1 MDFEQLRA
9 ACEARVEAL
18 RLPHRFSTR
27 DLRDAVAEQRGRP
40 IILRPLSTLG
50 ALDAPC
56 GIRLETPDADLLFY
70 EEATSPLHQNHI
82 LAHEISHIVCDH
94 PGSLE
99 LDRDTLRAIGFDPTL
114 VQRMSGRTSYTSE
127 DEREAEVMAS
137 VIRQLMYRGRE
148 GPPDFHLHRRV
159 IEINDCV
166 LALRPYRR
174 TSVRDAAA
182 AEAARRGTAG
192 TPWGEA
198 EVEAAVIAAAVAAKR
213 TGLPLDGDEA
223 PPATGT
229 RSRKGDLPAE
239 TAWLLLVA
247 EAYARHP
254 APENTG
260 AASPSHPGAENAEA
274 ALPGRPAPEHAEAA
288 SPSHPAPE
296 HAEAASPSHPT
307 PKNAGAAS

>member
-1 MDFEQLRA
+1 MDLEQLRA

-40 IILRPLSTLG
+40 IILRPLG

-99 LDRDTLRAIGFDPTL
+99 LDQDTLRAIAALLWPLSQLRRRRWERNSFTALEPLWREVTSAVPEVVLDPGSTDADTHDL
-114 VQRMSGRTSYTSE
+114 
-127 DEREAEVMAS
+127 
-137 VIRQLMYRGRE
+137 
-148 GPPDFHLHRRV
+148 DFHLHRRV
-159 IEINDCV
+159 IEINDGV
-166 LALRPYRR
+166 LALRRYRQAA
-174 TSVRDAAA
+174 VRDAAA
-182 AEAARRGTAG
+182 AEVARRGAAD
-192 TPWGEA
+192 TPEGDA
-198 EVEAAVIAAAVAAKR
+198 EVEAAVIAAAVAAKHAG
-213 TGLPLDGDEA
+213 TVPEGDEA

-229 RSRKGDLPAE
+229 ASRKGDLPAE

-247 EAYARHP
+247 NAYVPHR
-254 APENTG
+254 
-260 AASPSHPGAENAEA
+260 
-274 ALPGRPAPEHAEAA
+274 APEHAGTA
-288 SPSHPAPE
+288 S
-296 HAEAASPSHPT
+296 
-307 PKNAGAAS
+307 